1 MIKCRAMC
9 KSVAA
14 IISFSYAYL
23 FIKNSAIYFSRSP
36 IPADRSGKLPEEV
49 YKHIGLYAYR
59 AGYLK
64 KFTQLKRCKLE
75 KIEQLEQLRILYN
88 GGKIHLDVVAN
99 NKGIGIVTR
108 EDLIAARLQVKNR

>member
-1 MIKCRAMC
+1 MNEYTDPNVVKVIFDA
-9 KSVAA
+9 
-14 IISFSYAYL
+14 
-23 FIKNSAIYFSRSP
+23 KNSAIYFSRSP
-36 IPADRSGKLPEEV
+36 IPADRSGKLPEEA

-99 NKGIGIVTR
+99 NKGIGIDTS
-108 EDLIAARLQVKNR
+108 EDLKAARLQVKNK